1 MLHLHTSRILYDH
14 MTKATERYVISFP
27 RPKAKKGRRKLFI
40 ELARRHIVKGKRGGD
55 PDLSK
60 KVDEIAYGI

>member
-1 MLHLHTSRILYDH
+1 
-14 MTKATERYVISFP
+14 MTEETKKYIISFA
-27 RPKAKKGRRKLFI
+27 RKKGKKSGKTFF

-60 KVDEIAYGI
+60 KIDEIVYGA